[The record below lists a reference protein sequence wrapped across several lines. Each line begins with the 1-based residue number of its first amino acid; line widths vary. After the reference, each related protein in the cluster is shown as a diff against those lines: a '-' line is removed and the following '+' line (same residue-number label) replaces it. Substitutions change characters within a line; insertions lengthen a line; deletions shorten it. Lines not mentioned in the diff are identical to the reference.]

1 MKEAINILCTEI
13 EFKQLHTKLG
23 NIEEM
28 LEDLQDHLTEKIET
42 RLDQVESDISYLGS
56 EINQL
61 RNARSHVDLVFLYG
75 KGCFQGLIFVQYA
88 YEKIQTVELDRLWL
102 SPALFRCY
110 ICFSSIQFT
119 K

>member
-1 MKEAINILCTEI
+1 MMYRMLAY
-13 EFKQLHTKLG
+13 QLWLIKY
-23 NIEEM
+23 
-28 LEDLQDHLTEKIET
+28 Q
-42 RLDQVESDISYLGS
+42 
-56 EINQL
+56 
-61 RNARSHVDLVFLYG
+61 ARSHVDLVFLFG

>member
-1 MKEAINILCTEI
+1 MWIL
-13 EFKQLHTKLG
+13 F
-23 NIEEM
+23 
-28 LEDLQDHLTEKIET
+28 
-42 RLDQVESDISYLGS
+42 
-56 EINQL
+56 
-61 RNARSHVDLVFLYG
+61 FLYG